1 MKKKQNWKWEIPHTF
16 LERRSLCFSSYK
28 NCKLKVKLLWV
39 RARERKKKAIFVSL
53 ILSKGIFT
61 YQTSLPHTRLW
72 LAFKIVECLWCILN
86 YKKPKVEVQ
95 LYFECTFLGIWYIGL
110 SDSASKKV
118 FLQVPNCLKLAYS
131 ISYCK
136 FWVGISIYLEFG
148 VW

>member
-39 RARERKKKAIFVSL
+39 RARERKKKGQFLYRLFCPKEFLLIKHHYLIHVCGLLLKLSKAFGVSL
-53 ILSKGIFT
+53 IIRS
-61 YQTSLPHTRLW
+61 
-72 LAFKIVECLWCILN
+72 
-86 YKKPKVEVQ
+86 PKWRST
-95 LYFECTFLGIWYIGL
+95 YFECTFLGIWYIGL